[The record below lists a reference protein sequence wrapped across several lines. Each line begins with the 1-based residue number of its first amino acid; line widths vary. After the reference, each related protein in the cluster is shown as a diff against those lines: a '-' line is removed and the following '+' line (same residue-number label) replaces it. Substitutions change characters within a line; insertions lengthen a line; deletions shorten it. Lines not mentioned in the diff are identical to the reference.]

1 MNLQAGDR
9 VRYLNEAIEGTVV
22 QLLSNGR
29 VEVLTSDGFSNVVPV
44 NQLVKVEFEIGLQHQ
59 QQSPQQTEVFVSPE
73 SAEVKPAEGKI
84 KAAESFLN
92 YLEIDDTIYTA
103 VLLTDELS
111 PLTTDVEIY
120 LLNNS
125 SASSIFVMSKKEG
138 DQLNLVAADMLPAR
152 SQKMI
157 GKFSQDELH
166 SFDGFLLQLI
176 FFKSGIYNR
185 RSAFEKTIRV
195 DSTQFL
201 DNSYW
206 EKLGGM
212 ANRVLL
218 MPLIELSGAKEVD
231 INQLLTKFTPGK
243 EIFLQKRSHDRKQGR
258 SKFVVLTKDKV
269 VDLHI
274 EELLKDF
281 EGMSNA
287 QIISYQLNYFLKEMD
302 QAILNKLHKIT
313 FIHGVGQGVLKSA
326 IREEL
331 KKFDKIEFGE
341 GPPEKYGYGAT
352 EVVFK

>member
-9 VRYLNEAIEGTVV
+9 VRFLNEAIEGTVV

-29 VEVLTSDGFSNVVPV
+29 VEVLTTDGFNNVVPI
-44 NQLVKVEFEIGLQHQ
+44 NQLVKVEFEINLAH
-59 QQSPQQTEVFVSPE
+59 SPQQTEPVVLKEPEE
-73 SAEVKPAEGKI
+73 SAPAEKKI
-84 KAAESFLN
+84 KTPESFLN
-92 YLEIDDTIYTA
+92 YLEADETIYSA

-125 SASSIFVMSKKEG
+125 STSGIFVLSKRIG
-138 DQLNLVAADMLPAR
+138 DQQELVTADMLPAR

-166 SFDGFLLQLI
+166 LFDGFLLQMIL
-176 FFKSGIYNR
+176 FKSGTYNR
-185 RSAFEKTIRV
+185 RSAFEKTLRI
-195 DSTQFL
+195 DSSQFL

-218 MPLIELSGAKEVD
+218 MPLIEVKASKETD
-231 INQLLTKFTPGK
+231 INQLLNKFTPGK
-243 EIFLQKRSHDRKQGR
+243 EILLQKKSENRKRGA
-258 SKFVVLTKDKV
+258 SKFVVLTKEKV

-302 QAILNKLHKIT
+302 QAIMNKLHKIT

-331 KKFDKIEFGE
+331 KKFDKIEFSE